1 MRREVNTVK
10 RLAVATFVTVGLAIL
25 AGAQQPPPGAAP
37 GAPPARARGGGFG
50 GPGGPQFGGPRFDE
64 AAVGRGQQLFVA
76 QCGFCHG
83 TNATGGQ
90 SGSDLIRSVLVM
102 GDENGKQIGEFLK
115 VGRPDKGMPK
125 FDFSQEQST
134 DIATFLHQRIA
145 AAINRGSYKI
155 LDILVGDAKAGEA
168 YFNDAGRCNTCHS
181 PSGDLKGIGAKYDPV
196 TLQGRIVMPR
206 GRRGF
211 GPGRR
216 GEGETRSTAVTV
228 TVTLGSGESFSGVLV
243 RITDFDV
250 TLRDSSGVLRSFTR
264 DGDVPKVETKDPLQA
279 HVDMLMKWKDS
290 DIHNMT
296 AYLVTL
302 K

>member
-1 MRREVNTVK
+1 
-10 RLAVATFVTVGLAIL
+10 AIAAFVACGMAIL
-25 AGAQQPPPGAAP
+25 TAAQQPGPPNP
-37 GAPPARARGGGFG
+37 APPQGGRGR
-50 GPGGPQFGGPRFDE
+50 GGPQFDAG
-64 AAVGRGQQLFVA
+64 AASRGQTLFVA

-90 SGSDLIRSVLVM
+90 SGPDLIRSVLVM
-102 GDENGKQIGEFLK
+102 GDENGKQLGDFLK
-115 VGRPDKGMPK
+115 VGRVDKGMPK
-125 FDFSQEQST
+125 FEFSQEQYT

-145 AAINRGSYKI
+145 AAADRGSYKI

-168 YFNDAGRCNTCHS
+168 YFNGAGKCNTCHS
-181 PSGDLKGIGAKYDPV
+181 VTDDLKGIGARYDPA

-206 GRRGF
+206 QRMRFGR
-211 GPGRR
+211 GR
-216 GEGETRSTAVTV
+216 EGSELPRSNAVTV
-228 TVTLGSGESFSGVLV
+228 TVTLNSGESFSGVLV
-243 RITDFDV
+243 RLTDFDV

-264 DGDVPKVETKDPLQA
+264 DGDSPKVETRDPLQA
-279 HVDMLMKWKDS
+279 HVDMLGVWKDS